1 MELNA
6 WGAPC
11 KMVVSDRAFGDYLTR
26 KETSE
31 LHKTYRR
38 MKFKQFHYSNAATC
52 VNGDFTD
59 FYSYYTRICR
69 VYKPIRYDERLIVR
83 LYPFIYDADY
93 YINSPTTNRQTNK
106 FLNEFINADVSVFEI
121 RRLYKS
127 LRDGAPTPIIC
138 TYDGK
143 VINFEFD
150 EHEYYISEDSI
161 KGRISINDHY
171 IDYKVD
177 NGMYIPIKHTY

>member
-6 WGAPC
+6 WGAPR
-11 KMVVSDRAFGDYLTR
+11 KMIVSNRSFGDYLTR
-26 KETSE
+26 EETSE

-52 VNGDFTD
+52 VNGNFTD
-59 FYSYYTRICR
+59 FYSYYTRICS
-69 VYKPIRYDERLIVR
+69 VYKPMRYDGRLIVR
-83 LYPFIYDADY
+83 LYPFIFDADY
-93 YINSPTTNRQTNK
+93 YINSPTTNKQTNK

-127 LRDGAPTPIIC
+127 LSDAIPTPTIC

-143 VINFEFD
+143 VIRFEFS
-150 EHEYYISEDSI
+150 EYEYYISDCTIKKRKSDSA
-161 KGRISINDHY
+161 HC
-171 IDYKVD
+171 IDYKVVP
-177 NGMYIPIKHTY
+177 GLYIPAKRG